1 MDVLNFISWIKA
13 GNYRETLP
21 TDVPNLLAVGSRD
34 VTRDDAWLP
43 MAVNAA
49 PLQSLYNTG
58 TVTQLTSI
66 TTAVTLDTLNGVIT
80 TVSSTLA
87 ANAKTFF
94 TVNNS
99 NVTATSIVLV
109 SVQYDEAATGIPVV
123 GISDVATGSFKVVLS
138 NGGNAALNN
147 VVKIH
152 FIIINA

>member
-1 MDVLNFISWIKA
+1 MDILNFISWIKA

-43 MAVNAA
+43 LAVNAA

-99 NVTATSIVLV
+99 NITATSRILV

-123 GISDVATGSFKVVLS
+123 GVSDITAGSFKVVIA

-147 VVKIH
+147 IVKVH
-152 FIIINA
+152 FMIIN

>member
-13 GNYRETLP
+13 GNYRATLP
-21 TDVPNLLAVGSRD
+21 TDVTNLLAVGAKDPSRD
-34 VTRDDAWLP
+34 DGYLP
-43 MAVNAA
+43 LAVNAE
-49 PLQSLYNTG
+49 PLQTLYNTG
-58 TVTQLTSI
+58 NITQGTSI
-66 TTAVTLDTLNGVIT
+66 TTAVTVNALNGVIT

-99 NVTATSIVLV
+99 NITTSSRILV
-109 SVQYDEAATGIPVV
+109 SVEYDEAATGIPSLGV
-123 GISDVATGSFKVVLS
+123 SDIAAGSFKVVIG

-152 FIIINA
+152 YIILN